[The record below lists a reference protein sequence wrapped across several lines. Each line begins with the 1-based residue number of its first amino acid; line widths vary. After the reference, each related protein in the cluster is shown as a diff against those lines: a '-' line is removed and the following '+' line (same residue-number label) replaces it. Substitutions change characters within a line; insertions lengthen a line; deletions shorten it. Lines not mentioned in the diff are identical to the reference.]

1 MIKYYQIT
9 QSKKV
14 TLSLQYDKKEV
25 RSSVH
30 FLYADKH
37 QSFYKLALSFF
48 MEVARHAQNTQRKLV
63 IFLQFIKKKVS
74 QMQNIH
80 IFYGDPAMFVV
91 TCFSVL
97 LVSQWS
103 QHFLTWFLVFSN
115 SKIWSLTLSL
125 TLLCSI
131 PSLNW
136 TIKLSLNWVTVSF
149 LEIVM
154 WSTPENHLVGQ
165 LDHTVGFIDSFQFCV
180 SLIAL
185 YSYL

>member
-1 MIKYYQIT
+1 MIKYSQIT

-14 TLSLQYDKKEV
+14 ALSLQYDKKEV

-30 FLYADKH
+30 FLHADKH

-48 MEVARHAQNTQRKLV
+48 MEVAKHAQSTQRKLV
-63 IFLQFIKKKVS
+63 IFLQFIKNKVS
-74 QMQNIH
+74 QMQNIQ
-80 IFYGDPAMFVV
+80 IFYGDPAMFVL
-91 TCFSVL
+91 TSFSVL

-115 SKIWSLTLSL
+115 SKILSVL
-125 TLLCSI
+125 ILLCSI
-131 PSLNW
+131 PSLSW
-136 TIKLSLNWVTVSF
+136 DIKLLNWVAVSL

-154 WSTPENHLVGQ
+154 RCIPENNLVGQ

>member
-1 MIKYYQIT
+1 
-9 QSKKV
+9 
-14 TLSLQYDKKEV
+14 
-25 RSSVH
+25 
-30 FLYADKH
+30 
-37 QSFYKLALSFF
+37 
-48 MEVARHAQNTQRKLV
+48 MEVAWHVQSTQRKLV

-80 IFYGDPAMFVV
+80 IFYRVPDMFVV

-97 LVSQWS
+97 LVSQWL
-103 QHFLTWFLVFSN
+103 QHFLIWFFVFSN
-115 SKIWSLTLSL
+115 SKILSVL
-125 TLLCSI
+125 ILLCFI

-136 TIKLSLNWVTVSF
+136 AIKLLNLVTVSL

-154 WSTPENHLVGQ
+154 RWIISISENNLVGQ
-165 LDHTVGFIDSFQFCV
+165 LYHAVGFIDSFQFGV

>member
-1 MIKYYQIT
+1 M
-9 QSKKV
+9 
-14 TLSLQYDKKEV
+14 
-25 RSSVH
+25 
-30 FLYADKH
+30 
-37 QSFYKLALSFF
+37 
-48 MEVARHAQNTQRKLV
+48 ARHVQSTQRKLA

-74 QMQNIH
+74 QLLLCSIEMQNIH

-103 QHFLTWFLVFSN
+103 QHFLTWLLVFSN
-115 SKIWSLTLSL
+115 SKVLSVL
-125 TLLCSI
+125 ILLCPV

-136 TIKLSLNWVTVSF
+136 AIKLSLNSVTVSL
-149 LEIVM
+149 LEIVR
-154 WSTPENHLVGQ
+154 WCIPENNFVGQ

-185 YSYL
+185 DSYL

>member
-115 SKIWSLTLSL
+115 SKILI
-125 TLLCSI
+125 LLCSI

-136 TIKLSLNWVTVSF
+136 TIKLLNWVTVSL
-149 LEIVM
+149 LEIM
-154 WSTPENHLVGQ
+154 MSCIPENNLVGE

>member
-1 MIKYYQIT
+1 MSCIYSTFSQNQENGSTAFLFESDALLIVMIKYYQIT

-97 LVSQWS
+97 LVSQ
-103 QHFLTWFLVFSN
+103 
-115 SKIWSLTLSL
+115 
-125 TLLCSI
+125 
-131 PSLNW
+131 
-136 TIKLSLNWVTVSF
+136 
-149 LEIVM
+149 
-154 WSTPENHLVGQ
+154 
-165 LDHTVGFIDSFQFCV
+165 
-180 SLIAL
+180 
-185 YSYL
+185 